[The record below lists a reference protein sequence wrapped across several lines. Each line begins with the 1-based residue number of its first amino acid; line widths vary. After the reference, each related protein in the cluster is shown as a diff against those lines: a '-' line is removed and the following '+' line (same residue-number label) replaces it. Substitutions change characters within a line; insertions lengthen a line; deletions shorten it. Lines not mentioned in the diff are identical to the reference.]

1 MAIGLVLGVLLVWA
15 QQRWGLVP
23 MPGNFIV
30 SSYPVVLQASDLL
43 WTVVGV
49 AGVGFLMALIPSRKL
64 S

>member
-1 MAIGLVLGVLLVWA
+1 MAIGLVLGVLLVLA

-30 SSYPVVLQASDLL
+30 NSYPVVLQASDLL

-64 S
+64 Q